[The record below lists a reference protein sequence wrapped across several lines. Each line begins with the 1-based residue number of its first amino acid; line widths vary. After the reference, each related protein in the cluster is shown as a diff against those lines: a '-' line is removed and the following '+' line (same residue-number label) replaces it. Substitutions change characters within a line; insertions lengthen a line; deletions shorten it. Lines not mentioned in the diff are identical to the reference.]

1 MIRLLAAALAA
12 ILLACV
18 PAAAADATPGG
29 SASGDAPAADGITVL
44 DAPLGREVRATVGGC
59 EAALAYRPDQAG
71 MLYRD
76 PCKRPLGD
84 KLALLA
90 RLVEAALGEDG
101 ERPERLA
108 IHAGRIA
115 QTFPDLAA
123 ELVEAAADTAIW
135 DPELA
140 RRSST
145 AANAAVVQLLARTEG
160 GGAIRAAAMPAGYHV
175 SGIAVE
181 KVLTALPRQL
191 PFPLPPRV
199 VGANSDTPLPFD
211 AVLWIALGR

>member
-12 ILLACV
+12 ILLAGP
-18 PAAAADATPGG
+18 PAAAADASPGG
-29 SASGDAPAADGITVL
+29 TFGDAPAEGGITVQ
-44 DAPLGREVRATVGGC
+44 DSDRGREARITVDGC
-59 EAALAYRPDQAG
+59 EAVLAYRPDQAG

-76 PCKRPLGD
+76 LCKRPLGD

-90 RLVEAALGEDG
+90 RLVEAALGEGG

-123 ELVEAAADTAIW
+123 ELVETAAETAIW
-135 DPELA
+135 DPDLV

-160 GGAIRAAAMPAGYHV
+160 GRTIRAAAMPAGYHV
-175 SGIAVE
+175 GGIAVE

-191 PFPLPPRV
+191 PFPLPPHV

-211 AVLWIALGR
+211 AVLWIALVR